1 MPPRTSHRVASRI
14 RNCVP
19 LLDCWTPRR
28 PLSLRPQ
35 PGEQQQPEEA
45 SHIQLVLAPS
55 LPAATSY
62 IKSWTKQ
69 SEEAYQLSLDHA
81 FCLCSEETAAT
92 NHLYHCF

>member
-55 LPAATSY
+55 LPAATRCANPFSFLML
-62 IKSWTKQ
+62 KLK
-69 SEEAYQLSLDHA
+69 
-81 FCLCSEETAAT
+81 F
-92 NHLYHCF
+92 